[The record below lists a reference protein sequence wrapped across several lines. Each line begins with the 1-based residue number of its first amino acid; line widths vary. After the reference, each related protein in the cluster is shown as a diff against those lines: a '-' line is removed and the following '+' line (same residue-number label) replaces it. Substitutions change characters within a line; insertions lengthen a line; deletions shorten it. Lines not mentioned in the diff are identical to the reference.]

1 MLSEAT
7 IAAIPAYTH
16 TGSALTPTLNID
28 YKGTSLVSGSDY
40 TAAFTNNTSTGTAS
54 VTITGI
60 GSYAGTNS
68 TTFQIVE
75 LIPPSDVDI
84 SANKNNYSIASLAGT
99 YSLTG
104 YDDSTD
110 YRVYVHIISDTTTA
124 TFNITTTS
132 GLTPINAYTSSNFS
146 DSRGVQFKGKPA
158 DIENALNSIQLNT
171 TNVAGGEIKLQV
183 FIGPDIS
190 PTTFFNPGNGH
201 IYELVTSTNITWDR
215 C

>member
-1 MLSEAT
+1 MMISGQVQGYVVEYGTSTEGISEPFSSIQSSEVVFTQNRLLSEAT

-40 TAAFTNNTSTGTAS
+40 TATFTNNTSTGTAS
-54 VTITGI
+54 VTITGT
-60 GSYAGTNS
+60 GSYTGTIS

-132 GLTPINAYTSSNFS
+132 GLTPINGYS
-146 DSRGVQFKGKPA
+146 
-158 DIENALNSIQLNT
+158 
-171 TNVAGGEIKLQV
+171 QV
-183 FIGPDIS
+183 F
-190 PTTFFNPGNGH
+190 
-201 IYELVTSTNITWDR
+201 
-215 C
+215 